1 MMHIKS
7 IPKKLLSALPPAVL
21 CFILLA
27 PAAMA
32 QVATPTAGSGSGGG
46 GLIPRSKIHINTSP
60 GFFNYIWAGIGLLM
74 AIYGAV
80 SIASFLSG
88 AKKGIDSIDSEVGM
102 NHRAFTK
109 AGASAVFSFL
119 CLGGGIFL
127 IVNQGL
133 QAVGFS

>member
-1 MMHIKS
+1 MNCIKS
-7 IPKKLLSALPPAVL
+7 IPKRLLTALPPALL

-27 PAAMA
+27 PSAAMA
-32 QVATPTAGSGSGGG
+32 QAQNPGGNSGGGG

-102 NHRAFTK
+102 NHRAFSK
-109 AGASAVFSFL
+109 AGASLVFSAL
-119 CLGGGIFL
+119 CLGGGLLL
-127 IVNQGL
+127 IANQGL
-133 QAVGFS
+133 NAIGIG